1 MEHWKK
7 TIEAGNRCF
16 AEGDW
21 VQAREFYLHALAE
34 AQVLFGRWAD
44 HDMAVAAFVIS
55 HHNLADLHLML
66 GHLEEAAEN
75 LCASH
80 ERLLQA
86 QSDAAL
92 PESLRAAA
100 MHHSRRTYLELLQFI
115 AEHGAFP
122 RTDRLLGAPQRHGW
136 QRRAPGA
143 ASPGRHYN

>member
-1 MEHWKK
+1 MEHWKR
-7 TIEAGNRCF
+7 TIEAGNRCYV
-16 AEGDW
+16 EGDW
-21 VQAREFYLHALAE
+21 VQARELYLQALAE

-66 GHLEEAAEN
+66 GQPEEAAEN

-86 QSDAAL
+86 LADA
-92 PESLRAAA
+92 SLAEELRTAA

-122 RTDRLLGAPQRHGW
+122 RTDRLIGAPQRHAW
-136 QRRAPGA
+136 QRRSAGA
-143 ASPGRHYN
+143 ADPGRHYH

>member
-1 MEHWKK
+1 MEHWKI
-7 TIEAGNRCF
+7 TIEAGNRCC

-21 VQAREFYLHALAE
+21 VQARELYLQALAE
-34 AQVLFGRWAD
+34 AQVLFGRWRD

-66 GHLEEAAEN
+66 GQPEEAAEN

-80 ERLLQA
+80 ERLLQTLA
-86 QSDAAL
+86 NSELPQAL
-92 PESLRAAA
+92 RDTA

-122 RTDRLLGAPQRHGW
+122 RTDRLLGASQRHAW
-136 QRRAPGA
+136 KQRTPN
-143 ASPGRHYN
+143 SVNHGRHYH

>member
-1 MEHWKK
+1 MEHWKR
-7 TIEAGNRCF
+7 TIEAGNRCYV
-16 AEGDW
+16 EGDW
-21 VQAREFYLHALAE
+21 VQARELYLQALAE

-66 GHLEEAAEN
+66 GQPEEAAEN

-86 QSDAAL
+86 LADA
-92 PESLRAAA
+92 SLVEELRTAA

-122 RTDRLLGAPQRHGW
+122 RTDRLLGAPQRHAG
-136 QRRAPGA
+136 QRRSAGA
-143 ASPGRHYN
+143 ADPGRHYH